1 LWTVIQDAPRKKE
14 VCAMCGVDR
23 MDVKLLVEGSV
34 GFVCSA
40 CAPTIVYACA
50 EQDSR
55 GRGPYLAEALVQSL
69 AALDPKTRWAEVE
82 PLLDAAM
89 LLASGDTVLAD
100 RLAWEAFRFQHYAR
114 ARAALD
120 LVSPA
125 ARTAWNRLHR
135 VFVCLVLED
144 RAGIAV
150 ELATLDAISLSP
162 AERHLADVHRAWA
175 AFRLETRGEPTF
187 TMDRERVAE
196 VVGEVRPTG
205 PPMLLAR
212 ALEVLA
218 SLERT
223 RDHAAS
229 LAHLDEASALVELP
243 SIFLLR
249 GDIAA
254 ERDLAAARAAWERAR
269 TIANPDSVWAERAAS
284 RLARSK

>member
-1 LWTVIQDAPRKKE
+1 
-14 VCAMCGVDR
+14 M
-23 MDVKLLVEGSV
+23 
-34 GFVCSA
+34 
-40 CAPTIVYACA
+40 
-50 EQDSR
+50 
-55 GRGPYLAEALVQSL
+55 QSL

-100 RLAWEAFRFQHYAR
+100 RVAWEAFRFQHYAR

-150 ELATLDAISLSP
+150 ELATLDAISLAP

-175 AFRLETRGEPTF
+175 AFRLETPGEPTF
-187 TMDRERVAE
+187 TMDRQRVAE

-205 PPMLLAR
+205 PRAHAR
-212 ALEVLA
+212 SPTPTV
-218 SLERT
+218 SGP
-223 RDHAAS
+223 
-229 LAHLDEASALVELP
+229 SAP
-243 SIFLLR
+243 R
-249 GDIAA
+249 H
-254 ERDLAAARAAWERAR
+254 
-269 TIANPDSVWAERAAS
+269 AS
-284 RLARSK
+284 REAGSSPIGTDQSQTRETNHPPAAPRFALPASTTRRRISSKPL